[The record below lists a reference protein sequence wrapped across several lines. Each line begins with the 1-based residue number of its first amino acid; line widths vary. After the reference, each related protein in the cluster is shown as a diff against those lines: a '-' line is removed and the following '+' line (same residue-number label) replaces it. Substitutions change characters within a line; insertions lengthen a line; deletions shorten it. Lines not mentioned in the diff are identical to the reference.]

1 MACAAW
7 ASAVVSQS
15 EDLVES
21 GPAPS
26 ETGLQLPVSFE
37 EMLVILVPK
46 PKFKTVAQLSQEQVS
61 CEDQG

>member
-1 MACAAW
+1 M
-7 ASAVVSQS
+7 VSQS